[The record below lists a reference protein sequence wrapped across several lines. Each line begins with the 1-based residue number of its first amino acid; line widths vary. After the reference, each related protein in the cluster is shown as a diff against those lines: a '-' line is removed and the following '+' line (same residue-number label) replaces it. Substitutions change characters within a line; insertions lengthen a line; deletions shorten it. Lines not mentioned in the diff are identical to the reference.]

1 MHDFNFEF
9 STWKDFSARLE
20 AELEVTFPTLRR
32 RVDFLSLPK
41 ADPLRH
47 GEYPMACL
55 ARVQR
60 SIHIAGV
67 GTKKGLT
74 LSYDALAITV
84 FMACLPPAM
93 QQDIYREFKRWDVTL
108 SKM

>member
-1 MHDFNFEF
+1 M
-9 STWKDFSARLE
+9 
-20 AELEVTFPTLRR
+20 
-32 RVDFLSLPK
+32 SLPK

-47 GEYPMACL
+47 GESPMACL

-74 LSYDALAITV
+74 LS
-84 FMACLPPAM
+84 
-93 QQDIYREFKRWDVTL
+93 
-108 SKM
+108 